1 MNERTMKLRLGAA
14 VVLSIVIIIIFLSAL
29 GSREKFSIS
38 SYTIKIQLVDAPNV
52 VEYTPIFQSGILI
65 GRVSKVELVPGKG
78 VIVTARIFNDHKLFH
93 DQECHLTSTLLGDAS
108 LRMITLPKDAEGH
121 HPHTEIKPGELIY
134 GKTMIDP
141 TMLVAQMQEKLTV
154 AIDDVTDAATVMT
167 QVATTTNEMLEENRS
182 NVKDIMTNARNIT
195 AHSSTIVENFSK
207 ILDDEFCANLQTSV
221 LNLREATD
229 HLPGTIDKVDQTLD
243 EMKSTI
249 QLTSSTITSISERMG
264 TTLEGVET
272 VIGSMN
278 SSLANIQK
286 ITEPFADENVTKKWI
301 ANTTNILRNMDAFT
315 ETLNRKDS
323 TLGLLLYDR
332 AMYDKLNQTMSLV
345 SDLPRKLDPILF
357 NAQVLTEKLA
367 QHPELL
373 GLRGA
378 LKKDA
383 GTSQPIPWPKGITP
397 YNGSYSG
404 NYYSSSVYPSGNYY
418 MSQPVLTPST
428 IPAAKPA
435 AQPAV
440 QPAVQP
446 SVPSAAPSVVQPQQT
461 TSCGKLKP
469 AAPDSSEVVTP
480 EMLGMTREEFQRAN
494 VRVLSDS
501 VWNTQETKSTEE
513 AGTPTLPPALPP
525 IVAQPGPTTGM
536 KAATE

>member
-14 VVLSIVIIIIFLSAL
+14 VVLSIVIIIIFLTAL

-52 VEYTPIFQSGILI
+52 VEYTPIYQSGILI
-65 GRVSKVELVPGKG
+65 GRVSKVELISGKG
-78 VIVTARIFNDHKLFH
+78 VLVTARIFNDHKLYH

-108 LRMITLPKDAEGH
+108 LRMITLPKDAEGY

-134 GKTMIDP
+134 GQTMIDP

-154 AIDDVTDAATVMT
+154 AIDDVTDAASVMT
-167 QVATTTNEMLEENRS
+167 QVATTTNEMLEENRA

-195 AHSSTIVENFSK
+195 SHSSTIVENFSK
-207 ILDDEFCANLQTSV
+207 ILDDEFCTNIQTSV
-221 LNLREATD
+221 TNLREISEN
-229 HLPGTIDKVDQTLD
+229 LPNTMSKVDQTLD
-243 EMKSTI
+243 DMRSTI
-249 QLTSSTITSISERMG
+249 QLSNSTITSISERMG
-264 TTLEGVET
+264 TTLDSVET
-272 VIGSMN
+272 LVGSMN
-278 SSLANIQK
+278 SSVENIQK

-332 AMYDKLNQTMSLV
+332 AMYDKMNQTMSLV

-367 QHPELL
+367 QHPEML

-378 LKKDA
+378 LKKDS
-383 GTSQPIPWPKGITP
+383 GTSQPIPWPKGISP

-404 NYYSSSVYPSGNYY
+404 NYYTSSVYPNGNYY
-418 MSQPVLTPST
+418 MSQPVITPST
-428 IPAAKPA
+428 TPAAKPA
-435 AQPAV
+435 AQPAA

-446 SVPSAAPSVVQPQQT
+446 AAPSSAPSILQPQQT
-461 TSCGKLKP
+461 SSCGKLKP
-469 AAPDSSEVVTP
+469 AAPEGAEVLTP

-494 VRVLSDS
+494 VQVLSDS
-501 VWNTQETKSTEE
+501 VWSNQQTENPNE
-513 AGTPTLPPALPP
+513 VVTPTLPPALPP

-536 KAATE
+536 KAAEE

>member
-14 VVLSIVIIIIFLSAL
+14 VVLSIVIIIIFLTAL

-52 VEYTPIFQSGILI
+52 VEYTPIYQSGILI

-78 VIVTARIFNDHKLFH
+78 VLVTARIFNDHKLFH

-108 LRMITLPKDAEGH
+108 LRMITLPKDAEGY
-121 HPHTEIKPGELIY
+121 HPHTEIKPGEVIV
-134 GKTMIDP
+134 GQTMIDP

-154 AIDDVTDAATVMT
+154 AIDDVTDAASMLT
-167 QVATTTNEMLEENRS
+167 QVTTTTNEMLEENRD

-195 AHSSTIVENFSK
+195 EHTSEIVTNFSK
-207 ILDDEFCANLQTSV
+207 ILDDEFCTNLQVSIT
-221 LNLREATD
+221 NIREATE
-229 HLPGTIDKVDQTLD
+229 HLPGTIGKVDQTLD
-243 EMKSTI
+243 DMRNTI
-249 QLTSSTITSISERMG
+249 QLTSSTITSVSERMG
-264 TTLEGVET
+264 TTLDSVESL
-272 VIGSMN
+272 VGSMN
-278 SSLANIQK
+278 NSLDNIQK

-301 ANTTNILRNMDAFT
+301 ANLTNTLRNLDTFT

-323 TLGLLLYDR
+323 TLGMLLYDR
-332 AMYDKLNQTMSLV
+332 AMYDRMNQTMTLISE
-345 SDLPRKLDPILF
+345 LPRKLDPILF

-367 QHPELL
+367 QHPEML

-378 LKKDA
+378 MKRDS

-397 YNGSYSG
+397 YNGSYSSG
-404 NYYSSSVYPSGNYY
+404 YYSSSVYPSGNYY
-418 MSQPVLTPST
+418 TTQPVLTPST
-428 IPAAKPA
+428 APAAKPS
-435 AQPAV
+435 AQPVV
-440 QPAVQP
+440 QPAA
-446 SVPSAAPSVVQPQQT
+446 PSAAPAVAQPQQT
-461 TSCGKLKP
+461 ACRCKLKQ
-469 AAPDSSEVVTP
+469 AAPANSEVVTP

-494 VRVLSDS
+494 VQVLSDS
-501 VWNTQETKSTEE
+501 VWSTQKTENLE
-513 AGTPTLPPALPP
+513 DSGAPTLPPALPP